1 MPFTI
6 DETGPILRVDVTGTF
21 TNRDLEELAERA
33 DEVEARYETVPHR
46 VTDLRQVQR
55 LEIDF
60 EGVYAL
66 AVRRRA
72 LHFPNRFKSAIIAV
86 DLVAYGFARMFQTL
100 NFHPQIVI
108 ALFPDDAEA
117 MRWIAEPGLEMPSR
131 AWVPSSLS
139 A

>member
-1 MPFTI
+1 MI
-6 DETGPILRVDVTGTF
+6 
-21 TNRDLEELAERA
+21 
-33 DEVEARYETVPHR
+33 PHR
-46 VTDLRQVQR
+46 VTDLRHIER
-55 LEIDF
+55 LEVDF
-60 EGVYAL
+60 DGVYTL

-72 LHFPNRFKSAIIAV
+72 LHFPNRFKSAIVAV
-86 DLVAYGFARMFQTL
+86 ELVAYGFARMFQTL

-117 MRWIAEPGLEMPSR
+117 MRWIAEPGLEPPVR